1 MITSLEQQVSRYR
14 KQKRKFF
21 LAEKRG
27 IPVYESYFFSGWEK
41 LFYIACSAGITGI
54 LAFFFYR
61 SCWTVPL
68 LAPAGVAVYIS
79 FQSEKGEK
87 RRQKL
92 EAEFKDCIL
101 SVSANLR
108 AGYSVENAFL
118 ECGRDMISLYGE
130 KGLIIR
136 ELCRVKK
143 GLSNNVPL
151 EQLLKEFGER
161 SCCANIREFGE
172 VFSIAG
178 KSGGNLPEIIKSTA
192 DLIGEEISVKQ
203 EIRTSVSGKLFEQ
216 KIMTVIPFIMMA
228 YVEAGNPGF
237 FNVLYHNP
245 AGWAIMTVCLMLY
258 LAAYKLAKKICAIT
272 V

>member
-1 MITSLEQQVSRYR
+1 M
-14 KQKRKFF
+14 
-21 LAEKRG
+21 
-27 IPVYESYFFSGWEK
+27 
-41 LFYIACSAGITGI
+41 
-54 LAFFFYR
+54 
-61 SCWTVPL
+61 
-68 LAPAGVAVYIS
+68 
-79 FQSEKGEK
+79 
-87 RRQKL
+87 

-101 SVSANLR
+101 SVAANLR

-136 ELCRVKK
+136 ELYRVKK
-143 GLSNNVPL
+143 GLCNNVPL
-151 EQLLKEFGER
+151 EQLLKELGER

-192 DLIGEEISVKQ
+192 NLIGEEISVKQ
-203 EIRTSVSGKLFEQ
+203 EIRTTVSGKLFEQ

-258 LAAYKLAKKICAIT
+258 LTAYKLAKKICAIT